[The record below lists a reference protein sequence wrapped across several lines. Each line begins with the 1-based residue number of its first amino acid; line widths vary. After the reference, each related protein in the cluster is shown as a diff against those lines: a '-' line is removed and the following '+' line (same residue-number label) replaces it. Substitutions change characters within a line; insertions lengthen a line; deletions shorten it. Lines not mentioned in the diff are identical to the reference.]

1 MYRLFHDLDHG
12 MQPISVLFPYLPIEA
27 HRKRDASRQERGWI
41 HTQAA
46 RIEGPYT
53 DDMFRIW
60 RK

>member
-1 MYRLFHDLDHG
+1 